1 MALAAVGV
9 DDYPGRSPAT
19 AAGGPIF
26 LSITDAGPGRM
37 DSTTHWVD
45 SAPGM
50 VGVGHAHRVH
60 IAADKEAS
68 VRAVLAA
75 VPQTVPFL
83 SAEQMRARLDA
94 RQKQL
99 RPSGEP
105 VAARG
110 GRAPA
115 DTSSKLPIYLGLG
128 ALGVAALGGAAWLL
142 LRKKPAAIAPNRRRT
157 SRQMRRNA
165 GAKKPIYC
173 GVFFDESE
181 MAVLRNWFRRETGLE
196 LLPNIPKDP
205 HLTSVFKPSLE
216 AVSAMPLGS
225 KVLLT
230 VTGWAAD
237 EKGQALVV
245 SGFPSANATPHLTLS
260 TAQGVSPVYSNEL
273 LSQGFAS
280 AQGPT
285 VEGTV
290 GYFDGAVQFSVPM
303 AQNSLRGPSA
313 GRTSRGRSLI
323 SNTREGQRAAQNEAQ
338 IKYLLGEDIG
348 RAGLAEEDEAA
359 VESRLFVLGQ
369 QMSEAKSRL
378 RRFGVRAIG
387 NAQHLVD
394 EFEQR
399 GGWGSDPR
407 GVLFTVADEFCGSG
421 IPQEFLEEEFGWS
434 QLDPETRAAL
444 QAMIEIAGID
454 AQGYR
459 LAEDATSANADA
471 DEAERIA
478 EVLSQGPLV
487 SSVGEAYED
496 SVWNRLQ
503 EATGRASSA
512 KYHRGSVLKQLGERI
527 EANGVAYAIP
537 ERRAYPITT
546 AQDAYHATQ
555 RLKQGRVKSEEDAK
569 RIIRAIKRE
578 HPGVWRDYLAG
589 YPVSKAMTSKRKGL
603 AARRRRTSR
612 RMRSNPGEFAV
623 GDRVV
628 ISDTP
633 GRVGVVKGPP
643 VLDKFFGVR
652 FVPVLFEDVAN
663 PTKQLEDR
671 LQLAPIVKVPPRPSI
686 EWRVARARDELPSLY
701 AMGWVD
707 AADGIAPMWGSALAK
722 SGDGL
727 TSGADAY
734 RQGYQHIEVRSIR

>member
-1 MALAAVGV
+1 MTYSLGTG
-9 DDYPGRSPAT
+9 PSTSPPAT
-19 AAGGPIF
+19 ERTAQWYK
-26 LSITDAGPGRM
+26 L
-37 DSTTHWVD
+37 
-45 SAPGM
+45 SAP
-50 VGVGHAHRVH
+50 
-60 IAADKEAS
+60 I
-68 VRAVLAA
+68 
-75 VPQTVPFL
+75 
-83 SAEQMRARLDA
+83 
-94 RQKQL
+94 
-99 RPSGEP
+99 
-105 VAARG
+105 
-110 GRAPA
+110 
-115 DTSSKLPIYLGLG
+115 
-128 ALGVAALGGAAWLL
+128 AAWLRATHPHDFWVDARIADMRDGLVYIGMAPGTFFHRTRSGSSSVGGGDYQPMPGGDIKSIPYEHVMQALASPASDGPTSKPGAFGKLPLYIGLTALGTVAAIGAGL
-142 LRKKPAAIAPNRRRT
+142 LLFRKKPAPAPASLASNRRRT
-157 SRQMRRNA
+157 SLRRN
-165 GAKKPIYC
+165 
-173 GVFFDESE
+173 S
-181 MAVLRNWFRRETGLE
+181 
-196 LLPNIPKDP
+196 
-205 HLTSVFKPSLE
+205 
-216 AVSAMPLGS
+216 
-225 KVLLT
+225 
-230 VTGWAAD
+230 
-237 EKGQALVV
+237 
-245 SGFPSANATPHLTLS
+245 
-260 TAQGVSPVYSNEL
+260 
-273 LSQGFAS
+273 
-280 AQGPT
+280 
-285 VEGTV
+285 
-290 GYFDGAVQFSVPM
+290 
-303 AQNSLRGPSA
+303 
-313 GRTSRGRSLI
+313 
-323 SNTREGQRAAQNEAQ
+323 GQRAAQNEAQ

-512 KYHRGSVLKQLGERI
+512 KYHRGSVLEQLGERI
-527 EANGVAYAIP
+527 EANGRVVYAIP

-546 AQDAYHATQ
+546 AKDAVNATH
-555 RLKQGRVKSEEDAK
+555 RLKQGRVKSAAEARRIIKAIKKRHPAVWAWHLGHYRVSTMMAAK
-569 RIIRAIKRE
+569 RQ
-578 HPGVWRDYLAG
+578 
-589 YPVSKAMTSKRKGL
+589 GL

-671 LQLAPIVKVPPRPSI
+671 LQPAPIVKVPPRPSI